1 MANPSKKETHITKED
16 LEGQVKGFSKNSFMR
31 GPHKEVAKE
40 KVLLLVGGVSSE
52 REISLES
59 GRCVQKALEN
69 LKYNVVCFDLKDGL
83 EKLISV
89 IQNEKPDCVFNALH
103 GGWGEN
109 GCVQAFLNMMQVPY
123 THSGVLASSLAMN
136 KDETKRIAKSH
147 NLDVPKGILVSQDF
161 FKGKETVDFPC
172 VIKPNQEGSSVGVYI
187 LNKGDAIPAF
197 LKSEDAPKSLLIEE
211 YISGREFSV
220 AVTDEGA
227 LGLIEIVPQDGF
239 YDYKHK
245 YSKGLTEH
253 IVPMDLSTA
262 LKDKLM
268 QAAYIMHQALGCKGV
283 SRSDFRY
290 DPVKNRLVFLEL
302 NANPGMT
309 NLSLVPEMA
318 LQKGISYNSLVN
330 KLIEKADFEK

>member
-1 MANPSKKETHITKED
+1 MTNPSKKETLLTKED
-16 LEGQVKGFSKNSFMR
+16 LERQGKEFSKSLFER
-31 GPHKEVAKE
+31 ASHEEVVKE
-40 KVLLLVGGVSSE
+40 KVLLLVGGISSE

-59 GRCVQKALEN
+59 GRCVKKALEN
-69 LKYNVVCFDLKDGL
+69 LKYNVVCFDLKEGL
-83 EKLISV
+83 EKLILV
-89 IQNEKPDCVFNALH
+89 IKNEKPDCVFNALH

-109 GCVQAFLNMMQVPY
+109 GCVQAFLNMMQIPY

-136 KDETKRIAKSH
+136 KEETKRIAKSH
-147 NLDVPKGILVSQDF
+147 NLDVPKGILVSQSF
-161 FKGKETVDFPC
+161 FKDKETVDFSC

-197 LKSEDAPKSLLIEE
+197 LKSENAPKSFLIEE
-211 YISGREFSV
+211 YIAGREFSV

-227 LGLIEIVPQDGF
+227 LGLIEIVPLDGF
-239 YDYKHK
+239 YDYEHK

-253 IVPMDLSTA
+253 VVPTDLSTA
-262 LKDKLM
+262 LKNKLM
-268 QAAYIMHQALGCKGV
+268 QEAYIMHQALGCKGV

-290 DPVKNRLVFLEL
+290 DPVEDRLVFLEL